1 MLSCMAETNDNQ
13 DALAAMRAW
22 AHPLRLQMLSLL
34 TGEALSAADVAR
46 RLDLTH
52 ANASYHLRHLHR
64 AGLLTV
70 VDEQQIR
77 GGVAKRYRY
86 SPDLEPTSS
95 GGPTPLGT
103 FTGLADELARR
114 SRFAQPGQQVL
125 TDAELWVDEAAW
137 THARHAVHAAMD
149 ALHRAAVPADTPG
162 AVRTSSTVAMFRM
175 EQP

>member
-1 MLSCMAETNDNQ
+1 MADSTDRP
-13 DALAAMRAW
+13 DALAEMRAW

-52 ANASYHLRHLHR
+52 ANASYHLRHLQR

-70 VDEQQIR
+70 VDEQRIR

-86 SPDLEPTSS
+86 TPDLEPTTTA
-95 GGPTPLGT
+95 GPTPLGT
-103 FTGLADELARR
+103 FAGLADELVRRARHAR
-114 SRFAQPGQQVL
+114 PGRQVL
-125 TDAELWVDEAAW
+125 TDAELWVDEPAW
-137 THARHAVHAAMD
+137 NEARNAVYAAMD
-149 ALHRAAVPADTPG
+149 ALHRAAVPTGTPG
-162 AVRTSSTVAMFRM
+162 ALRTSSTVAMFLM